1 MIAHVVLFRLRPD
14 VPPADRRALIDTWA
28 IALRDIP
35 SIRRAL
41 VGRRVRVGR
50 SYEELIHL
58 DFPYAAI
65 LEFDDADA
73 LRAYLDHPAHEGIST
88 RFFAALADTLI
99 YDFEVEES
107 AEGLRGMLEPDA
119 C

>member
-14 VPPADRRALIDTWA
+14 VPLAERRALIDTWA
-28 IALRDIP
+28 VALREIS

-41 VGRRVRVGR
+41 VGRRIRIGR
-50 SYEELIHL
+50 AYEALTRT

-65 LEFDDADA
+65 LEFDDEAA
-73 LRAYLDHPAHEGIST
+73 LRAYLDHPAHEAIST

-99 YDFEVEES
+99 YDFDVEES
-107 AEGLRGMLEPDA
+107 AEGLRGMLEPEA